1 MDRAVNR
8 INEAFMAATRII
20 NEVEGAGFNISDP
33 YSIINGSYEY
43 WPDYL
48 QYSYGASRLVI
59 WDTECCDYV
68 LKIALNEDYEKYCQR
83 EVEIYQAAVR
93 EGMADNF
100 AWCMCYAEPCM
111 DDDFYNAG
119 IYVMEY
125 VDCDSDTVYDS
136 AWRHGYEEYCEMK
149 GFDSSLYDHCD
160 EFDRWNCA
168 EEEDMILECIGASM
182 SDNTFKMFNRFLYDW
197 RVSDIHSENAG
208 FLNGKMVL
216 TDYAGWGW

>member
-8 INEAFMAATRII
+8 INEACMAATRII

-149 GFDSSLYDHCD
+149 GFDSSSYDHCD

-182 SDNTFKMFNRFLYDW
+182 SDNT
-197 RVSDIHSENAG
+197 
-208 FLNGKMVL
+208 
-216 TDYAGWGW
+216 